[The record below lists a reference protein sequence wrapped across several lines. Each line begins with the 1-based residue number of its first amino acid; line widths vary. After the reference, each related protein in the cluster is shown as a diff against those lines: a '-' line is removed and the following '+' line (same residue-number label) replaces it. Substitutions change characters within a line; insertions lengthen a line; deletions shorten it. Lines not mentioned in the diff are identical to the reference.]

1 MFTKERREALE
12 RDGYVVI
19 PNVISED
26 LADATLSEFQ
36 AFHAHATGQLFSD
49 EDYQR
54 DRELKNVHGIVEFP
68 GGLSHVKFV
77 NRIRE
82 DPNVHQVFAEMY
94 DVDANEDPIVC
105 GMDRVNYQ
113 ASENMRKIPARERNA
128 WWHVDQKWDHPE
140 FMCVQGYV
148 DMVGSETEEH
158 GGLQV
163 IRGSHRMFEDLA
175 LAHAAGVTQ
184 GGWDR
189 DWHRL
194 NDEELE
200 YCEEKGGEVVNVKC
214 PKGGM
219 VLWDSRTVHMSRPNR
234 HPEDER
240 FVVYTCGWP
249 MSHLSEKDLARREEA
264 KRLRRATS
272 HWPDARAFFPEKPRW
287 FGTHSNEP
295 QAVSEAWI

>member
-1 MFTKERREALE
+1 MFTAERREALE

-19 PNVISED
+19 PNVISEE

-54 DRELKNVHGIVEFP
+54 DREFRNIHGIIEFP
-68 GGLSHVKFV
+68 GILSHVDFV

-82 DPNVHQVFAEMY
+82 DPTVQQVFAEVY
-94 DVDANEDPIVC
+94 NVDVDQNPILC

-113 ASENMRKIPARERNA
+113 ASENMRKIPARDQNP
-128 WWHVDQKWDHPE
+128 WWHVDQKWDQPE
-140 FMCVQGYV
+140 FMGVQGYV
-148 DMVGSETEEH
+148 DMVGSETDEH

-163 IRGSHRMFEDLA
+163 VRGSHRMFEDLA
-175 LAHAAGVTQ
+175 LAHVAGVTE
-184 GGWDR
+184 GGWER

-194 NDEELE
+194 NEEELE
-200 YCEEKGGEVVNVKC
+200 YCKEKGGEVVNVKC

-219 VLWDSRTVHMSRPNR
+219 VLWDSRTVHMSRRNH
-234 HPEDER
+234 HPDDER

-249 MSHLSEKDLARREEA
+249 KSRLTQKDLARREEA

-272 HWPDARAFFPEKPRW
+272 HHPDARHLFPAKPRW
-287 FGTHSNEP
+287 FGSTSEEP
-295 QAVSEAWI
+295 QRIGEQWI